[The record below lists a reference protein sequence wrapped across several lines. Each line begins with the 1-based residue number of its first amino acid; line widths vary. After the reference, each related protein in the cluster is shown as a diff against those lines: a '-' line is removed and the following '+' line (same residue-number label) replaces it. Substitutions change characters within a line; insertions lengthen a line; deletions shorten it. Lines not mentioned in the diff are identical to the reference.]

1 MDTRCAAARV
11 HIQRRAEGAL
21 RAILVLS
28 LAVLVACAGDHAEAA
43 QEDDAE
49 ITVVAIDRTGVAEDE
64 TWSTEVA
71 AQVMDEVERAL
82 DGGVDR
88 VEIIGIG
95 STADATV
102 QWATV
107 DLTDVQ
113 GNTRS
118 KREVAR
124 QQLVAAAGAA
134 ARELAADP
142 VTTHG
147 TDVVVALDQAVALC
161 RAPGVGSCSILL
173 ASDLEDQR
181 VTGAPSAAAAVEV
194 LAPLMPELDGIPVS
208 VTGLGASGA
217 GSAVVTQVS
226 DAWDSLLRAA
236 GAVDVRIARSL

>member
-1 MDTRCAAARV
+1 MHTRCAVARV
-11 HIQRRAEGAL
+11 HIHRRAEGAL

-28 LAVLVACAGDHAEAA
+28 LAVLAACATDNAEAA
-43 QEDDAE
+43 QDEDVA
-49 ITVVAIDRTGVAEDE
+49 ITVIAVDRTGVAAGE

-88 VEIIGIG
+88 VEVIGIG
-95 STADATV
+95 STPDATV
-102 QWATV
+102 RWATI
-107 DLTDVQ
+107 DLTDIQ

-124 QQLVAAAGAA
+124 QQLVAAAGAT
-134 ARELAADP
+134 ARELAENP
-142 VTTHG
+142 VTTYG
-147 TDVVVALDQAVALC
+147 TDVVVAIDEAAAMC
-161 RAPGVGSCSILL
+161 RAPDVGSCSILL

-181 VTGAPSAAAAVEV
+181 VTGASSVDEAVEV
-194 LAPLMPELDGIPVS
+194 LAPLMPPLDGIPVS

-217 GSAVVTQVS
+217 GSAVVTQVH